1 MNDSTAR
8 NVIHSTLTDLGRY
21 AKASSP
27 TMTAFQGLHH
37 AVLTESDGGLDTL
50 HKELIALAIGV
61 IQGCSGCIHLHA
73 AAALKAG
80 ATQAQLLSTLD
91 VAILMGGGPASI
103 RAAETLQVINQL
115 ETAS

>member
-1 MNDSTAR
+1 MNDSAAR
-8 NVIHSTLTDLGRY
+8 NAIRSTLTDLGRY
-21 AKASSP
+21 AKSSSP

-37 AVLTESDGGLDTL
+37 AVLSNTEGGLDAL

-80 ATQAQLLSTLD
+80 ATSAQLLSALD

-103 RAAETLQVINQL
+103 RAAEALRVIEQLQ
-115 ETAS
+115 AA